1 MLHVTCTR
9 PGAIPGIFASVDRG
23 RGMAWMRAHIRAHGG
38 AVRMASLPANYVLTS
53 TACVGFRR
61 DRKPRL
67 HRWGLDPPRF
77 TDANGPPRSGS
88 EFPHAC
94 PQFSHTPF
102 RTSRAVPVLG
112 CRHHGRTVRPVIR
125 HRFFPFWTD
134 PTHASRRSSPVPP
147 VRSVPPLTRRDA
159 AVLSVLLGPS
169 LARLLRCRHPLRRHE
184 ARLPAVAGMRPIPDR
199 QLASVNSPDTPAAP
213 GKSPT
218 GRSDMFGAPVATIA
232 GSPDLPFALPWPP
245 RCLACRATLTLPAEH
260 CRLNTAG

>member
-1 MLHVTCTR
+1 MQSWPGRTRQPAQRNGRNVGPLNALWTMISNVPCATQSFNPRGRYLGQSHLKMETCASRPNPETQGQDGTPDVPSFPRKRDSRPLCSQRDAGLARSARQSGCALVWSRAGPFNDRVEALLNVTCNR

-38 AVRMASLPANYVLTS
+38 AVRMAFLPANYVLTS

-112 CRHHGRTVRPVIR
+112 CHHHGRTVRPITQR
-125 HRFFPFWTD
+125 CIF
-134 PTHASRRSSPVPP
+134 
-147 VRSVPPLTRRDA
+147 L
-159 AVLSVLLGPS
+159 VL
-169 LARLLRCRHPLRRHE
+169 
-184 ARLPAVAGMRPIPDR
+184 D
-199 QLASVNSPDTPAAP
+199 
-213 GKSPT
+213 
-218 GRSDMFGAPVATIA
+218 
-232 GSPDLPFALPWPP
+232 
-245 RCLACRATLTLPAEH
+245 
-260 CRLNTAG
+260 

>member
-1 MLHVTCTR
+1 MYRALLNHSILAGDTWGNRILKWKRAPAVPTQKYRGKTERQTYRHSRASGNRRPLCSQRDARLARSARQSGCALVWSRAGPFNDRVESLLHVTCNR

-112 CRHHGRTVRPVIR
+112 CHHHGRTVRPITQR
-125 HRFFPFWTD
+125 CIF
-134 PTHASRRSSPVPP
+134 
-147 VRSVPPLTRRDA
+147 L
-159 AVLSVLLGPS
+159 VL
-169 LARLLRCRHPLRRHE
+169 
-184 ARLPAVAGMRPIPDR
+184 D
-199 QLASVNSPDTPAAP
+199 
-213 GKSPT
+213 
-218 GRSDMFGAPVATIA
+218 
-232 GSPDLPFALPWPP
+232 
-245 RCLACRATLTLPAEH
+245 
-260 CRLNTAG
+260 